1 MGTSM
6 ASALAPGV
14 GVALVTL
21 FDAAGELDAPATA
34 DLAIQL
40 VSAGVRSV
48 LVAGT
53 TGEAGALSTA
63 ERASLVGAVRDAL
76 PADVPVLAGSGAPS
90 ARQAVELT
98 RAVLDAGADAVL
110 ALSPPGSADPQPYYE
125 QVAEAAGHAAVFAY
139 HFPFMSGPGIPV
151 DVLAGLPVA
160 GVKDSSGDIG
170 RLYDEVETFPGLLYT
185 GAASL
190 TLMAGA
196 LHCAGA
202 LLAIANLCPELS
214 VQAFDGDADAQRRIV
229 AESSRVAS
237 GRLQGLKTAVAARFG
252 TSAMTRMA

>member
-1 MGTSM
+1 M

-21 FDAAGELDAPATA
+21 FDADGGLDAPATA
-34 DLAIQL
+34 DLATQL
-40 VSAGVRSV
+40 AAAGMRSV

-53 TGEAGALSTA
+53 TGEAGALNTA
-63 ERASLVGAVRDAL
+63 ERASLVRAVRDAL

-110 ALSPPGSADPQPYYE
+110 ALSPPGSADPRPYYE
-125 QVAEAAGHAAVFAY
+125 KLAEAAGQSPVFAY

-151 DVLAGLPVA
+151 DVLAELPVA
-160 GVKDSSGDIG
+160 GVKDSSGDIM
-170 RLYDEVETFPGLLYT
+170 RLYAELETFPGLLYT
-185 GAASL
+185 GAAGL

-202 LLAIANLCPELS
+202 LLAIANLYPELS
-214 VQAFDGDADAQRRIV
+214 IQAFDGDADAQRHIV
-229 AESSRVAS
+229 NESNRLAPS
-237 GRLQGLKTAVAARFG
+237 RLQGLKAAVSARFN

>member
-1 MGTSM
+1 MV
-6 ASALAPGV
+6 SALAPGV

-21 FDAAGELDAPATA
+21 FDADGQLDAPATA
-34 DLAIQL
+34 ELATQL
-40 VSAGVRSV
+40 AAAGMRSI

-53 TGEAGALSTA
+53 TGEAGALSVD
-63 ERASLVGAVRDAL
+63 ERTSLVKAVRDAM
-76 PADVPVLAGSGAPS
+76 PADVGVLAGSGAPS
-90 ARQAVELT
+90 APQAVELT

-110 ALSPPGSADPQPYYE
+110 ALSPPGSADPRPYYE
-125 QVAEAAGHAAVFAY
+125 RVTEAAGEWPVFAY

-151 DVLAGLPVA
+151 DVLAQLPVA
-160 GVKDSSGDIG
+160 GVKDSSGDIM
-170 RLYDEVETFPGLLYT
+170 RLYAELETFPGSIYT

-202 LLAIANLCPELS
+202 LLAIANLYPELS
-214 VQAFDGDADAQRRIV
+214 IQAFDGDATAQRRIV
-229 AESSRVAS
+229 AESNRLAPS
-237 GRLQGLKTAVAARFG
+237 RLQGLKAAVSARFG

>member
-1 MGTSM
+1 MT
-6 ASALAPGV
+6 SALAPGV
-14 GVALVTL
+14 GVALVTV

-34 DLAIQL
+34 DLAKQL

-63 ERASLVGAVRDAL
+63 ERTSLVTAIRDAL
-76 PADVPVLAGSGAPS
+76 PADVAVLAGSGAPS

-110 ALSPPGSADPQPYYE
+110 ALSPPGSADPRAYYE
-125 QVAEAAGHAAVFAY
+125 HVAEAAAESPVFAY

-151 DVLAGLPVA
+151 DVLAQLPVA
-160 GVKDSSGDIG
+160 GVKDSSGDMM
-170 RLYDEVETFPGLLYT
+170 RLYAELETFPGAIYT

-202 LLAIANLCPELS
+202 LLAIANLYPELS
-214 VQAFDGDADAQRRIV
+214 VKAFDGDADAQRRIV
-229 AESSRVAS
+229 AESDRLAA
-237 GRLQGLKTAVAARFG
+237 GRLQGLKAAVSARFG

>member
-1 MGTSM
+1 M

-21 FDAAGELDAPATA
+21 FDADGELDAPATA
-34 DLAIQL
+34 NLATQL
-40 VSAGVRSV
+40 VAAGVRSV

-53 TGEAGALSTA
+53 TGEAGALSTE
-63 ERASLVGAVRDAL
+63 ERTSLVTAVRDAM
-76 PADVPVLAGSGAPS
+76 PADVPLLAGSGAPS
-90 ARQAVELT
+90 ARQAIELT

-110 ALSPPGSADPQPYYE
+110 VLSPPGNADPRRYYE
-125 QVAEAAGHAAVFAY
+125 QVAEAAGESPVFAY

-151 DVLAGLPVA
+151 DVLAELPVA
-160 GVKDSSGDIG
+160 GVKDSSGDIM
-170 RLYDEVETFPGLLYT
+170 RLFQELETFPGSIYT

-196 LHCAGA
+196 LKCAGS

-214 VQAFDGDADAQRRIV
+214 VKAFDGDADAQRRIV
-229 AESSRVAS
+229 AESSRLAAS
-237 GRLQGLKTAVAARFG
+237 RLQGLKAAVSARFG
-252 TSAMTRMA
+252 TAAMTRMA

>member
-1 MGTSM
+1 
-6 ASALAPGV
+6 
-14 GVALVTL
+14 VTL
-21 FDAAGELDAPATA
+21 FDADGELDGPATA
-34 DLAIQL
+34 DLATEL
-40 VSAGVRSV
+40 VTAGVRSV
-48 LVAGT
+48 LVAGS

-63 ERASLVGAVRDAL
+63 ERASLVKVIRDTL
-76 PADVPVLAGSGAPS
+76 PAEVTVLAGSGSPS

-110 ALSPPGSADPQPYYE
+110 ALSPPGSADVRPYYD
-125 QVAEAAGHAAVFAY
+125 QVAEAAGESSVYAY

-151 DVLAGLPVA
+151 DVLAQLPIA
-160 GVKDSSGDIG
+160 GVKDSSGDIM
-170 RLYDEVETFPGLLYT
+170 RLYAELEAFPGAIYT

-190 TLMAGA
+190 ALMAGA

-229 AESSRVAS
+229 AESNRLAP
-237 GRLQGLKTAVAARFG
+237 GRLQGLKSAVSARFG